1 MLTYFERVKNM
12 ELKQLEFFIA
22 ASDCRSLSK
31 AAEKLYTT
39 QPNVSK
45 VIGALEKELGSTLF
59 ERTSRGL
66 RLTNYGKSIY
76 EYAENIMKNAS
87 LIANTELVERH
98 NTFSIYTYPSNIMAR
113 LLVELHQNNPY
124 LTIEHHQG
132 TVGEI
137 TKHVANGISEIGI
150 LYVSKK
156 QLIAFRHIISHKKLE
171 FIELGKKEA
180 CIYVGPNSPLY
191 SKKSISIE
199 ELSRLR
205 FVRGLS
211 DFFSMEHNL
220 EQVSVGTVGSEKLHS
235 VVYTNSEHFTTNLL
249 LKTDLVELGI
259 NLSYPN
265 HQHYDI
271 KNLRIEGEDAYLTL
285 GYVIEK
291 DHALTNI
298 AKELIEHLKSI
309 IEP

>member
-1 MLTYFERVKNM
+1 M

-22 ASDCRSLSK
+22 ASDCGSLSK
-31 AAEKLYTT
+31 AAARLYTT

-45 VIGALEKELGSTLF
+45 VIGALEKELGSPLF

-66 RLTNYGKSIY
+66 RLTPYGKSIY
-76 EYAENIMKNAS
+76 EYAENTLKNAR
-87 LIANTELVERH
+87 LITNVNSIQRQK
-98 NTFSIYTYPSNIMAR
+98 TFNVFTYQSNIMAW
-113 LLVELHQNNPY
+113 LLVKLYQNNPD

-132 TVGEI
+132 TVDEI
-137 TKHVANGISEIGI
+137 TNHVAHGISELGI

-156 QLIAFRHIISHKKLE
+156 QLNAFRHIISQKKLE

-180 CIYVGPNSPLY
+180 CIYVGPNNPLY
-191 SKKSISIE
+191 SKESISLE
-199 ELSRLR
+199 ELSKLR

-220 EQVSVGTVGSEKLHS
+220 EQVSVGSLGSEKLNS
-235 VVYTNSEHFTTNLL
+235 AVYTNSEHFKRNLL

-259 NLSYPN
+259 NLYHPN
-265 HQHYDI
+265 YQQYDI
-271 KNLRIEGEDAYLTL
+271 KNLWIEGEEAHLTL

-291 DHALTNI
+291 EHVLTNT
-298 AKELIEHLKSI
+298 ARELIEYLKSI
-309 IEP
+309 IEL

>member
-1 MLTYFERVKNM
+1 M
-12 ELKQLEFFIA
+12 ELKQLEFFMA
-22 ASDCRSLSK
+22 ASDCGSLSK
-31 AAEKLYTT
+31 AAARLYTT

-45 VIGALEKELGSTLF
+45 VIGSLEKELGNLLF

-76 EYAENIMKNAS
+76 EYAENVLKNAS
-87 LIANTELVERH
+87 LITNMDLVGKH
-98 NTFSIYTYPSNIMAR
+98 NTFSIYTYPSNIMAW
-113 LLVELHQNNPY
+113 LLVELYQNNPDII
-124 LTIEHHQG
+124 IEHHQG
-132 TVGEI
+132 TVEEI
-137 TKHVANGISEIGI
+137 TNHVAHGISELGI

-191 SKKSISIE
+191 FRESISFE
-199 ELSRLR
+199 ELSKLH

-220 EQVSVGTVGSEKLHS
+220 EQVNVGTVGSEKL
-235 VVYTNSEHFTTNLL
+235 YPAIFTNSEHLKTNLL
-249 LKTDLVELGI
+249 LKTDLAELGI
-259 NLSYPN
+259 NLNYTN
-265 HQHYDI
+265 YQHYDI
-271 KNLRIEGEDAYLTL
+271 KNLLIEGEDAYLTL

-291 DHALTNI
+291 DHVLTDT

-309 IEP
+309 LKP